1 MTYDAQGPN
10 SYLAIIAEINRIH
23 GEEAFELF
31 NETFGE
37 ELKSIGEWIE
47 AAPAGVDIEAALES
61 GIDSLDFDASNDG
74 DGTNWQWV
82 QDAIESYSPRL
93 IAARL
98 ARQKK
103 WGA

>member
-1 MTYDAQGPN
+1 MTYEAQGPN
-10 SYLAIIAEINRIH
+10 SYRALLAENDLIH
-23 GEEAFELF
+23 FEAAHELF
-31 NETFGE
+31 HSTFGN
-37 ELKSIGEWIE
+37 ELKEIGEWIE
-47 AAPAGVDIEAALES
+47 AAPASVDIEAALES
-61 GIDSLDFDASNDG
+61 GIDSLDFDASDDG

-93 IAARL
+93 KAARL